1 MESQTQ
7 TNHSQQTRRAMK
19 KSSSRNSDT
28 SQLDSPHSPL
38 RFHSP
43 LRSDAGDP
51 PESPPYESPDYSPG
65 NLPDNSKAIVP
76 VEKVN
81 HYQDNH
87 HSLRQSTTTD
97 NHQQVINHPLKK
109 PQPNA
114 TVQPTTVIN
123 RAMREEPTQSVA
135 KVGPVT
141 GASGGENGSGGGR
154 RTNLAPSTGRRSKK
168 EDTLKSAALG
178 FRVSESI
185 LCLISFSVMA
195 ADKTQGW
202 SGDSF
207 DRYKEYRYCL
217 SVNVI
222 AFAYALFQTY
232 DLSYHLATG
241 KHVIRHHLRRHF
253 EFFMDQAILSDSATF
268 QILAYLLMSA
278 SSSAATRVDDWQSNW
293 GKDEFT
299 EMASASVGMSFLAFG
314 AFAISS
320 IISGYNLWTE

>member
-7 TNHSQQTRRAMK
+7 TNPNHNHSQQTKRAMK

-51 PESPPYESPDYSPG
+51 PESPPYESPDNSPEK
-65 NLPDNSKAIVP
+65 PQDNSKAIVP

-87 HSLRQSTTTD
+87 HSLRQSTTAD
-97 NHQQVINHPLKK
+97 NRQQVASHQLKK
-109 PQPNA
+109 QQPNA

-123 RAMREEPTQSVA
+123 RATREEAPQSVA
-135 KVGPVT
+135 KVGPVA
-141 GASGGENGSGGGR
+141 GASGGENGSGGGGR
-154 RTNLAPSTGRRSKK
+154 RSTGRRSTK
-168 EDTLKSAALG
+168 EDMLKSAALG
-178 FRVSESI
+178 FRVSEVI

-232 DLSYHLATG
+232 DLSYHLSTG

-253 EFFMDQAILSDSATF
+253 EFFMDQ
-268 QILAYLLMSA
+268 ILAYLLISA

-299 EMASASVGMSFLAFG
+299 EMASASVGMAFLAFG

-320 IISGYNLWTE
+320 IISGYNLWTD

>member
-1 MESQTQ
+1 MESQT
-7 TNHSQQTRRAMK
+7 QTRRAMK

-168 EDTLKSAALG
+168 EDMLKSAALG

-241 KHVIRHHLRRHF
+241 KH
-253 EFFMDQAILSDSATF
+253 
-268 QILAYLLMSA
+268 ILAYLLMSA